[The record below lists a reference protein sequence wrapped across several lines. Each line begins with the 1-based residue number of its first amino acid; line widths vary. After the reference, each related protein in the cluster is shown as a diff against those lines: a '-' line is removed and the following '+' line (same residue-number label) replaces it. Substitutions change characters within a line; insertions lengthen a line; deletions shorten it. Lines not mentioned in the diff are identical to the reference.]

1 MKTQIVMHILPREID
16 QCYRLIHDLKRSSY
30 FLDKDDKIVLDL
42 TLNLSDHYT
51 NWNDSKLS
59 KDFFIEKFK
68 YIEKIS
74 TFENKFKISH
84 EITGINS
91 VRRNALREKS
101 DVTHF
106 LWVDVDMFINQTCLY
121 MALEA
126 AKTITDDYYIISAE
140 LIQGWDPSWDI
151 ISNPATR
158 NTPRVYHEDGTTADR
173 SKSLWGTTDPYEM
186 YMENNINKEPSI
198 RPINNIKFGGGLFNL
213 FTADLLRLIDIPD
226 SFTHYGLDDTF
237 IMVGSQMM
245 KNLGYNVNQYVLEDV
260 NILEDHWYREN
271 VYDKFLSLT
280 DYKKVKN
287 DFKQIANRAWSDEL
301 NILQTK
307 LKKHKN
313 AKI

>member
-30 FLDKDDKIVLDL
+30 FLSKDDKIILDL

-51 NWNDSKLS
+51 NWNDSKLT
-59 KDFFIEKFK
+59 KEFFIEKFK
-68 YIEKIS
+68 YIEKVS
-74 TFENKFKISH
+74 TFENHFKISH

-91 VRRNALREKS
+91 VRRKALRENS

-126 AKTITDDYYIISAE
+126 AKSVIDDYSIISAE
-140 LIQGWDPSWDI
+140 LIQGWDPSWDV
-151 ISNPATR
+151 ISNPKTR
-158 NTPRVYHEDGTTADR
+158 NTPRVYHEDGITADR
-173 SKSLWGTTDPYEM
+173 SKSLWGTTDPYDM
-186 YMENNINKEPSI
+186 YMENNIDKEPSL
-198 RPINNIKFGGGLFNL
+198 RKTDTIKFGGGLFNL
-213 FTADLLRLIDIPD
+213 FNADLLRLIDIPD

-245 KNLGYNVNQYVLEDV
+245 KQLGYNINQYVLEDV

-271 VYDKFLSLT
+271 VYDKFLTLT

-287 DFKQIANRAWSDEL
+287 DFKQVANQAWPHE
-301 NILQTK
+301 IKKLQNK
-307 LKKHKN
+307 LINYKN
-313 AKI
+313 GK